1 MRANERLLEAMNGID
16 GETVLRTAALLEKR
30 EDKLRRRSG
39 RVWRTILIAA
49 VITSLLSVTAYAVS
63 QFSMRGRPVR
73 TGETF
78 TWTYNDTTR
87 EWPCKYVFEF
97 EGPTECPEVEFRA
110 GWAPTADYWGWLPEN
125 RDGWGTLYEA
135 KEIYNEE
142 LGVYMPA
149 CVIDVCY
156 APQFVNGGAMILMDF
171 TPNEIVEEEW
181 DGGVRALCFTAV
193 AGHAIDREQTVFPT
207 GSFVILFYPEQGWI
221 IGVRGYDSMEN
232 IEHIARSLEVR
243 ALEKTVTQADFMGE
257 REVEFGDIY
266 IG

>member
-1 MRANERLLEAMNGID
+1 MNRYDLMDALNRVDEAQLEATGRFFESGKEQIMKRKTIR
-16 GETVLRTAALLEKR
+16 TVRI
-30 EDKLRRRSG
+30 
-39 RVWRTILIAA
+39 VLIAA